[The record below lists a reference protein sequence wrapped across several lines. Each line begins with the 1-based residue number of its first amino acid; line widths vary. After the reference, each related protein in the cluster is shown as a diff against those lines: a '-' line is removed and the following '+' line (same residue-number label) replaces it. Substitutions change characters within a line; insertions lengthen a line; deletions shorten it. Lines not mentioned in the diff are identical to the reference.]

1 MLYAE
6 TYSAE
11 TELLPIPRC
20 TNVSIEFKW
29 ACVKSDCNKF
39 NIFFCVWCVVVALQ
53 LCNRFRCVFH
63 ILLALYI
70 SNQYAK
76 RTLFSSLTLF
86 RLPFSFFSYTCFHS
100 MFIFFSSYFRNGHPI
115 FQCYTLNTW
124 ENRKKKHLWNGQP
137 NESSRHTT
145 FVFRFNGTTNRYVQ
159 FDGGEN
165 TPQRIWALD
174 CTANKTFYVRTS
186 TFNSAWVL
194 QCLSLQFT
202 QNTKAIICLQPKMGT
217 AWTTAIVSHHRKGE
231 EEWERGREDLPWKS
245 WLEI

>member
-76 RTLFSSLTLF
+76 RTPFSSLTLF

-115 FQCYTLNTW
+115 FQCYTW
-124 ENRKKKHLWNGQP
+124 ENRRKNIYGMGNQMRVVDVQHSYFALTGPQTGMYNLMGEKHATADMSTGLHRQQN
-137 NESSRHTT
+137 
-145 FVFRFNGTTNRYVQ
+145 
-159 FDGGEN
+159 
-165 TPQRIWALD
+165 IL
-174 CTANKTFYVRTS
+174 CTH
-186 TFNSAWVL
+186 
-194 QCLSLQFT
+194 
-202 QNTKAIICLQPKMGT
+202 IDI
-217 AWTTAIVSHHRKGE
+217 
-231 EEWERGREDLPWKS
+231 
-245 WLEI
+245 